1 MSAST
6 NTNLITRTVL
16 SGMLQT
22 CLLAGI
28 PLTVLDY
35 TTLNQRLGINEDAKL
50 ASNETPT
57 FGYWCIGDKGHW
69 VVPTSDGEVI
79 IEPAEHTAGDFAP
92 FNMIPFV
99 MREESN
105 DLSVEERKKYGL
117 RKSENRNG
125 INYFSYYAKAIDL
138 TGKKPRMERT
148 TVKDGVATTT
158 EYTPN
163 NSNLYPERKTLTTN
177 EAVTTN
183 SDTLTVSL
191 TTDVLF
197 DDNDVKEL
205 NNVSRI
211 LYGNEKRAIISEIA
225 LVSAFKRVV
234 QAPGPGGGA
243 ISITE
248 AICAQVL
255 TFLST
260 YRQMSFDN
268 RGFVITL
275 EMGANEPMMTS
286 DAVGTSSGRDAVQN
300 ARQLFSANIAPRA

>member
-6 NTNLITRTVL
+6 NTNLITRTAL

-28 PLTVLDY
+28 PLEVLKF
-35 TTLNQRLGINEDAKL
+35 TTLNERLAINENAKL
-50 ASNETPT
+50 ASNEMPT
-57 FGYWCIGDKGHW
+57 FGYWCIGDKGHFA
-69 VVPTSDGEVI
+69 VPSADNEVI

-92 FNMIPFV
+92 FNIIPFV
-99 MREESN
+99 MREESS
-105 DLSVEERKKYGL
+105 DLSVAERKKYAL
-117 RKSENRNG
+117 RKSVNRNG
-125 INYFSYYAKAIDL
+125 INYFAYYAKAIDL
-138 TGKKPRMERT
+138 TGKKPRLEHT
-148 TVKDGVATTT
+148 VVKDGVATTV

-191 TTDVLF
+191 TTDVVF

-205 NNVSRI
+205 NNVARI

-225 LVSAFKRVV
+225 LVSGFKRSMAV
-234 QAPGPGGGA
+234 PGPGGGQ
-243 ISITE
+243 INMDE

-286 DAVGTSSGRDAVQN
+286 DNVTTSSGRDSVQ
-300 ARQLFSANIAPRA
+300 RSRDLFTASIKANP